1 MEAQADPSGQTPS
14 RREFASQIME
24 GLTGAGERRVIRFRE
39 ESFSL
44 VNDGKPTGE
53 INLKNMYAEHCS
65 TEPAMCNDHLK
76 QVLLALIQ
84 ANYQLPEEFEDARSD
99 LRPRIWTRATFAQM
113 KLASQIQGNQS
124 LERPLVPIGEH
135 LLLGLVFDLP
145 ASMRSIIQDNLR
157 DWDVSLYEAIE
168 AAKYNLLESRFPL
181 ALLGDRLYVS
191 VTGDHYDS
199 CRILAVDLIRRL
211 KLDGDPVAMILNR
224 DTLFITGS
232 DDAEGLAM
240 MATLTAKVME
250 EPRPMMSTALRL
262 VDDEWTDWLP
272 PVGHPAYSKF
282 KDLKVHCMQGIHDV
296 QWEQLTQLHQ
306 AQGIDVFVASQFAV
320 RSPEGHFWT
329 CCVWAESIESWLPE
343 SDYIM
348 FFWNEQ
354 SEKARVTWDQ
364 AMQTVG
370 SLMEEIEDL
379 YPKRFRVNSFPN
391 DFQLQQLKANSVE

>member
-1 MEAQADPSGQTPS
+1 
-14 RREFASQIME
+14 
-24 GLTGAGERRVIRFRE
+24 
-39 ESFSL
+39 
-44 VNDGKPTGE
+44 
-53 INLKNMYAEHCS
+53 
-65 TEPAMCNDHLK
+65 
-76 QVLLALIQ
+76 
-84 ANYQLPEEFEDARSD
+84 
-99 LRPRIWTRATFAQM
+99 
-113 KLASQIQGNQS
+113 
-124 LERPLVPIGEH
+124 
-135 LLLGLVFDLP
+135 
-145 ASMRSIIQDNLR
+145 
-157 DWDVSLYEAIE
+157 
-168 AAKYNLLESRFPL
+168 
-181 ALLGDRLYVS
+181 
-191 VTGDHYDS
+191 
-199 CRILAVDLIRRL
+199 
-211 KLDGDPVAMILNR
+211 
-224 DTLFITGS
+224 
-232 DDAEGLAM
+232 
-240 MATLTAKVME
+240 
-250 EPRPMMSTALRL
+250 MMSTALRL

-379 YPKRFRVNSFPN
+379 YPKLFRVNSFPD
-391 DFQLQQLKANSVE
+391 DFQLQQLNANSVE

>member
-1 MEAQADPSGQTPS
+1 MEQTDSSGQTPS
-14 RREFASQIME
+14 RQEFADQIIE
-24 GLTGAGERRVIRFRE
+24 GLTKAGERRVLKFRE

-44 VNDGKPTGE
+44 VYEGNSSDE

-65 TEPAMCNDHLK
+65 TEPAMRNDHLK
-76 QVLLALIQ
+76 RVLLALIQ
-84 ANYQLPEEFEDARSD
+84 AKYQLPEDFEDARPD
-99 LRPRIWTRATFAQM
+99 LRPKIWTRATFAQM
-113 KLASQIQGNQS
+113 KLASQIQGKPS
-124 LERPLVPIGEH
+124 MELPLVPIGEH

-145 ASMRSIIQDNLR
+145 ASMRSIIADNLR
-157 DWDVSLYEAIE
+157 DWDVTLYEAIE
-168 AAKYNLLESRFPL
+168 AAKHNLLDSGFPL

-191 VTGDHYDS
+191 VTGDHYEA
-199 CRILAVDLIRRL
+199 CRILAVELIRSL
-211 KLDGDPVAMILNR
+211 KLEGDPIAMIPNR

-232 DDAEGLAM
+232 EDAEGLDM

-272 PVGHPAYSKF
+272 PAEHPAYPKF
-282 KDLKVHCMQGIHDV
+282 KDLKVQCLLGIYDV
-296 QWEQLTQLHQ
+296 QKDQLTQLHQ
-306 AQGIDVFVASQFAV
+306 TQGVDVFVASQFAV
-320 RSPEGHFWT
+320 RSPEGRIWT

-354 SEKARVTWDQ
+354 SEQARVTWDQ
-364 AMQTVG
+364 AVQLVG

-379 YPKRFRVNSFPN
+379 YPRRFRVNSFPN
-391 DFQLQQLKANSVE
+391 EDQLNQLKANSVE

>member
-1 MEAQADPSGQTPS
+1 MAQIDPADQTPT
-14 RREFASQIME
+14 RQEFANQIIE
-24 GLTGAGERRVIRFRE
+24 GLARAGERRVLRFRE

-44 VNDGKPTGE
+44 VYEGNSTGE

-65 TEPAMCNDHLK
+65 TEPALRNDHLK
-76 QVLLALIQ
+76 RILLALIQ
-84 ANYQLPEEFEDARSD
+84 ANYQLPEEFEDARPD
-99 LRPRIWTRATFAQM
+99 LRPKIWTRATFAQM

-124 LERPLVPIGEH
+124 LELPLVPIGEH

-145 ASMRSIIQDNLR
+145 ASMRSIIADNLR

-168 AAKYNLLESRFPL
+168 AAKHNLMEPGFPL
-181 ALLGDRLYVS
+181 ASLGDRLYVS
-191 VTGDHYDS
+191 VAGDHYEA

-211 KLDGDPVAMILNR
+211 KLDGDPIVMIPNR

-232 DDAEGLAM
+232 EDGEGLDM

-272 PVGHPAYSKF
+272 PTEHPAYPKF
-282 KDLKVHCMQGIHDV
+282 KDLKVQCLLGIYDV
-296 QWEQLTQLHQ
+296 QKDQLTQLHQ

-320 RSPEGHFWT
+320 RSPDGRVWT

-354 SEKARVTWDQ
+354 SQKARVTWDQ
-364 AMQTVG
+364 AMQIVG

-379 YPKRFRVNSFPN
+379 YPRRFRVYSFPDESRLN
-391 DFQLQQLKANSVE
+391 QLKANSVE

>member
-1 MEAQADPSGQTPS
+1 MAQIDPADQTPT
-14 RREFASQIME
+14 RQEFANQIIE
-24 GLTGAGERRVIRFRE
+24 GLARAGERRVLRFRE

-44 VNDGKPTGE
+44 VYEGNSTGE

-65 TEPAMCNDHLK
+65 TEPALRNDHLK
-76 QVLLALIQ
+76 RVLLALIQ
-84 ANYQLPEEFEDARSD
+84 ANYQLPEEFEDARPD
-99 LRPRIWTRATFAQM
+99 LRPKIWTRATFAQM

-124 LERPLVPIGEH
+124 LELPLVPIGEH

-145 ASMRSIIQDNLR
+145 ASMRSIIADNLR

-168 AAKYNLLESRFPL
+168 AAKHNLMEPGFPL

-191 VTGDHYDS
+191 AAGDHYEA

-211 KLDGDPVAMILNR
+211 KLDGDPIVMIPNR

-232 DDAEGLAM
+232 EDAEGLDM

-272 PVGHPAYSKF
+272 PIEHPAYPKF
-282 KDLKVHCMQGIHDV
+282 KDLKVQCLLGIYDV
-296 QWEQLTQLHQ
+296 QKDQLTQLHQ
-306 AQGIDVFVASQFAV
+306 AQGIDVFIASQFAV
-320 RSPEGHFWT
+320 RSPDGRVWT

-364 AMQTVG
+364 AMQIVG

-379 YPKRFRVNSFPN
+379 YPRRFRVYSFPDESRLN
-391 DFQLQQLKANSVE
+391 QLKANSVE